1 MKTTSK
7 FQSSIDPGL
16 LQKLKNERIIL
27 ENFKKSGKCEKLI
40 AGGAPA
46 LRVPRAE
53 TWLTV
58 DRSLP

>member
-1 MKTTSK
+1 MTLK
-7 FQSSIDPGL
+7 FQSSIGPEL
-16 LQKLKNERIIL
+16 
-27 ENFKKSGKCEKLI
+27 FKKVEKWADFLKMSNFLEMI

-58 DRSLP
+58 YRSLP